1 MKTIV
6 AAGLALALGTS
17 AVTAGDIKGGS
28 TLLDDRSHAQLE
40 RWHGAGEFN
49 LTRVY
54 ALEPGD
60 TAPDF
65 HAAVDGK
72 GPTFTLLQLTNA
84 LGDSYLVGG
93 YNPQSWSSTD
103 GWHVTERDADRT
115 AFLFNMSEP
124 AVYRQVPSSYILP
137 SQGSRQTLN
146 RAEHGP
152 AFGAGHDLF
161 VNDRLD
167 TAFSYQLTYG
177 DPREEGKSIIDRSVG
192 VQLAGVDAMEL
203 FTMSPVPEPATATL
217 WAAGIGV
224 LGLMARRRKACAAQA
239 GAVAGHVTM
248 GA

>member
-6 AAGLALALGTS
+6 AASLVLALGTS

-28 TLLDDRSHAQLE
+28 RLLDDRGHAQLE
-40 RWHGAGEFN
+40 RWHGAGEFK
-49 LTRVY
+49 LTNIY
-54 ALEPGD
+54 TLDPGD
-60 TAPDF
+60 TSREF
-65 HAAVDGK
+65 HAAVDAR
-72 GPTFTLLQLTNA
+72 GPTFTLLRLTNA
-84 LGDSYLVGG
+84 LGASYLVGG

-103 GWHVTERDADRT
+103 GWHVTWRDADRT
-115 AFLFNMSEP
+115 AFLFNMTEP
-124 AVYRQVPSSYILP
+124 AVYRQVPGSYILP

-146 RAEHGP
+146 QAEYGP

-177 DPREEGKSIIDRSVG
+177 DPRDEGRSIIDRSVG

-203 FTMSPVPEPATATL
+203 FTLAPVPEPATAAL

-224 LGLMARRRKACAAQA
+224 LGLAARRRKACAAQA
-239 GAVAGHVTM
+239 GPAAGHVTP

>member
-1 MKTIV
+1 MKTII
-6 AAGLALALGTS
+6 AAGFALALALEGS
-17 AVTAGDIKGGS
+17 PVTAGDIKGGS
-28 TLLDDRSHAQLE
+28 SLLDDRSHAQLE

-49 LTRVY
+49 LTRDY
-54 ALEPGD
+54 ALESGH

-65 HAAVDGK
+65 HAAVDGM
-72 GPTFTLLQLTNA
+72 GPTFTLLQLTNT
-84 LGDSYLVGG
+84 LGESYLVGG

-115 AFLFNMSEP
+115 AFLFNMTEP
-124 AVYRQVPSSYILP
+124 AVYRQVPSTYILP

-177 DPREEGKSIIDRSVG
+177 DPLGEGRSIVDRSVG
-192 VQLAGVDAMEL
+192 VQLAQVDAMEL
-203 FTMSPVPEPATATL
+203 FTLSPVPEPAAAAL
-217 WAAGIGV
+217 WAAGAGMAGV
-224 LGLMARRRKACAAQA
+224 ALRRRRARAAQDDA
-239 GAVAGHVTM
+239 ARP
-248 GA
+248 